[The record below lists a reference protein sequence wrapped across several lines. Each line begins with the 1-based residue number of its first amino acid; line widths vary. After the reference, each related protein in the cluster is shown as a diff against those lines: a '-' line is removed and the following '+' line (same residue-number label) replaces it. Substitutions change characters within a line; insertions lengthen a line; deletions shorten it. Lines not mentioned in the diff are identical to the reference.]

1 MHITKTSHPVNHIER
16 LRQQFALLGQDTFC
30 KALGSD
36 QVEQILRE
44 EVGPYRQRIY
54 PPMVTLRLF
63 IDQILS
69 PDAACQDAV
78 GRRLSQRAADNQ
90 SPCSLNSGPY
100 CKARR
105 RMVLRLP
112 QRLCKHLGHSLE
124 SAAAKLWGWRGR
136 SIKIFDATTVSMPD
150 TASNQQAWPQ
160 SRTQDKGLGFPMVR
174 IGVLISLASGCVMDY
189 ALGPLRGKGSGE
201 QALLREVSASLA
213 RGDLLLADALHSTW
227 WTLQMLGAL
236 GVDAVMPNDGRRKV
250 DFKQGRPLG
259 QVDHVV
265 WWPKPKRASW
275 ITAQQY
281 QQMPAGIWVR
291 EVLINGRV
299 MVTTLLDPE
308 QISAD
313 ELALLYPM
321 RWNIEV
327 DFRTLKSTMNMD
339 VLRCKS
345 PQMVQKEIAVYLLT
359 YNLVRWT
366 MVSAAQLAQVPARS
380 LSFAGAR
387 RMIWNF
393 AGHLRKRTFHDTA
406 YMTATLLKSIASCV
420 LPKRPSRVEPRAKKR
435 RPKPLPLLTV
445 PRQQARDQILATRK
459 LKVVP

>member
-1 MHITKTSHPVNHIER
+1 MHITNTNHPANHTER

-36 QVEQILRE
+36 QVEQILRD
-44 EVGPYRQRIY
+44 EVGSYRERIY

-90 SPCSLNSGPY
+90 SPCSLNNGPY

-105 RMVLRLP
+105 RLALRLP
-112 QRLCKHLGHSLE
+112 ERLCKHLGHSLE
-124 SAAAKLWGWRGR
+124 GHASELWRWRGR

-150 TASNQQAWPQ
+150 TLSNQQAWPQ
-160 SRTQDKGLGFPMVR
+160 SRTQDRGLGFPMVR
-174 IGVLISLASGCVMDY
+174 IGALISLASGCVMDY
-189 ALGPLRGKGSGE
+189 ALGSLRGKGSGE
-201 QALLREVSASLA
+201 QALLREVSGSLV
-213 RGDLLLADALHSTW
+213 RCDLLLADALHSTW
-227 WTLQMLGAL
+227 WTLQMLIAL
-236 GVDAVMPNDGRRKV
+236 EVDAVMPNDGRRKV
-250 DFKQGRPLG
+250 DFKQGRLLG
-259 QVDHVV
+259 QADHVV
-265 WWPKPKRASW
+265 WWPKPQRASW
-275 ITAQQY
+275 ITTEQY
-281 QQMPAGIWVR
+281 QQMPPGIWVR
-291 EVLINGRV
+291 EIRVNDRV

-308 QISAD
+308 QLGAD
-313 ELALLYPM
+313 ELASLYAM

-327 DFRTLKSTMNMD
+327 DFRALKSTMNMD

-345 PQMVQKEIAVYLLT
+345 SQMVQKEIAVYLLT

-366 MVSAAQLAQVPARS
+366 MVNAAELVKVPART

-393 AGHLRKRTFHDTA
+393 AGHLRRRTYRDTA
-406 YMTATLLKSIASCV
+406 YMTGALLKSIANCV
-420 LPKRPSRVEPRAKKR
+420 LPKRPGRVEPRAKKR
-435 RPKPLPLLTV
+435 RPKPLPLLTI
-445 PRQQARDQILATRK
+445 PRQQARDQILAARN

>member
-1 MHITKTSHPVNHIER
+1 MHSTKTNSPANHVDR

-36 QVEQILRE
+36 QVERILRD
-44 EVGPYRQRIY
+44 EVGSYRQRIY

-78 GRRLSQRAADNQ
+78 GRRLSQRAANNQ

-100 CKARR
+100 CKARK
-105 RMVLRLP
+105 RMALRLP
-112 QRLCKHLGHSLE
+112 ERLCKHLGQSLE
-124 SAAAKLWGWRGR
+124 GQAARLWGWRGR

-150 TASNQQAWPQ
+150 TPSNQQAWPQ

-174 IGVLISLASGCVMDY
+174 IGALISLASGCVMDY
-189 ALGPLRGKGSGE
+189 ALGSLSGKGSGE
-201 QALLREVSASLA
+201 QALLREVSSNLVSN
-213 RGDLLLADALHSTW
+213 DLLLADALHSTW
-227 WTLQMLGAL
+227 WTLQMLIAL
-236 GVDAVMPNDGRRKV
+236 DVDALMPNDGRRQV
-250 DFKQGRPLG
+250 DFKQGRLLG
-259 QVDHVV
+259 QSDHVV
-265 WWPKPKRASW
+265 WWPKPQRASW
-275 ITAQQY
+275 ITTQQY
-281 QQMPAGIWVR
+281 QQMPPGIWVR
-291 EVLINGRV
+291 EVRV
-299 MVTTLLDPE
+299 NDRIMVTTLLNPE
-308 QISAD
+308 QFGAN
-313 ELALLYPM
+313 ELASLYAM

-345 PQMVQKEIAVYLLT
+345 SPMVQKEIAVYLLT

-366 MVSAAQLAQVPARS
+366 MVNAAQLVDVPART

-393 AGHLRKRTFHDTA
+393 AGHLRRRTYRDTA

-420 LPKRPSRVEPRAKKR
+420 LPKRPGRVEPRAKKR
-435 RPKPLPLLTV
+435 RPKPLPLLTI
-445 PRQQARDQILATRK
+445 PRQQARDQILAARN